1 MVTVIYSDRFLDH
14 QTGSWHP
21 ESPAR
26 LTAIV
31 AALQAVPWANQLQW
45 QTPTPLAERDPLP
58 WMKQCHTT
66 DYINRIEQLAR
77 KPGLVM
83 LGPDTAVSHYDVP
96 LLAVNAWLDG
106 VDRVLDRS
114 TQPYAF
120 VAARPPGHHAERDR
134 GMGFCL
140 FSNAAIAAY
149 YALSL
154 PPIQR
159 VGILDWD
166 VHHGNGTQHLTE
178 TNGAIAYCSLH
189 QSPCYPDTG
198 RAHERGDFNNVCNI
212 PLPPGSGFAD
222 YKAPFTQQVLP
233 FFQNFQPDL
242 LIVSAGYDANHADQ
256 LAAMHLQPVDYGR
269 FTELVLALNV
279 PTLFGLEG
287 GYDLEALGQSVVAT
301 LGACLGEFNPDAH
314 A

>member
-14 QTGSWHP
+14 KTGSWHP

-26 LTAIV
+26 LEAIV
-31 AALQAVPWANQLQW
+31 AALKQVSWASQLQW
-45 QTPTPLAERDPLP
+45 QDPTPLAGRDPLP
-58 WMKQCHTT
+58 WIAQCHSQ
-66 DYINRIEQLAR
+66 DYIERLEQLASQ
-77 KPGLVM
+77 PGGVM
-83 LGPDTAVSHYDVP
+83 LDPDTAVSDYEVV

-106 VDRVLDRS
+106 VDQVVDSNR
-114 TQPYAF
+114 YAF

-140 FSNAAIAAY
+140 LSNAAIAAH

-154 PPIQR
+154 PQIQR

-166 VHHGNGTQHLTE
+166 VHHGNGTQHIVE

-189 QSPCYPDTG
+189 QSPCYPGTG
-198 RAHERGDFNNVCNI
+198 QASEQGNFNNVCNI
-212 PLPPGSGFAD
+212 PLFPGCVFAD
-222 YKAPFTQQVLP
+222 YEAPFEQQVLP
-233 FFQNFQPDL
+233 FFQNFKPDL

-256 LAAMHLQPVDYGR
+256 LAAMHLKPEDYGR
-269 FTELVLALNV
+269 FTEMILALDV
-279 PTLFGLEG
+279 PILFGLEG

-301 LGACLGEFNPDAH
+301 IGTCLGAIKNGTNH
-314 A
+314 